1 MIRQQLPPPQQSAE
15 REVALAVPTSAR
27 AATIANRYFMGILQ
41 LSFLSAPVPQSQDE
55 PTRSNRIRRAA
66 AEREDVASGCAR
78 KKCKRQ
84 KFRRRPAD
92 KRTARRR
99 WRPGRGQGR
108 RERNIVDPRPTSARA
123 GRTREPPIPS
133 SFSRS
138 NRSFGVPERVVAA
151 GPPQK
156 RSSKREAGRADLATS
171 FASQFNFTTSLAYE
185 SILVWELT
193 VERTLECRR

>member
-41 LSFLSAPVPQSQDE
+41 LSFLSALIPQSQDE
-55 PTRSNRIRRAA
+55 PTRSDGIRRAA
-66 AEREDVASGCAR
+66 EEREEVASGWAR

-92 KRTARRR
+92 KQTARRR
-99 WRPGRGQGR
+99 WPKVRNPGRRG
-108 RERNIVDPRPTSARA
+108 RNIVDPDPTSARA
-123 GRTREPPIPS
+123 ARIREPATPF

-138 NRSFGVPERVVAA
+138 NPSFEVPERAAAA
-151 GPPQK
+151 GLPRK
-156 RSSKREAGRADLATS
+156 RSSKRETGRAALETSLAS
-171 FASQFNFTTSLAYE
+171 RFEFTTSSAVG
-185 SILVWELT
+185 STLVSGPA
-193 VERTLECRR
+193 VERTLEWRR